1 MNTPVL
7 ESLKIDSVNIV
18 KLLRTDIMTLSA
30 NSCFWTFPF
39 YEDGFTECTWIKW
52 TIFYSIYM
60 GKKNLFRKGIKMK
73 TFLLF
78 TIIYPKINMND
89 VKTILPQQHFGDTH

>member
-1 MNTPVL
+1 M
-7 ESLKIDSVNIV
+7 
-18 KLLRTDIMTLSA
+18 R
-30 NSCFWTFPF
+30 
-39 YEDGFTECTWIKW
+39 
-52 TIFYSIYM
+52 
-60 GKKNLFRKGIKMK
+60 KKNLFRKGIKMK